1 MAAPSSRPAAPV
13 RTARRVPVRPRIA
26 RRKLAAA
33 VLALAAA
40 AACASPG
47 RESPSGDAP
56 REIAVA
62 PGHPVV
68 PGAPSAGLAPPK
80 WYDNRGWADRTLAS
94 LTLEEKASQMM
105 MPILLGGF
113 APTGSRAY
121 ARARE
126 IVQEHAV
133 GGVIIS
139 VGSPTEVAAKLNWMQ
154 SLSELPLLIA
164 SDLEGGAGFRFGG
177 VLHAPTN
184 IGLGGA
190 TRFPSLMALGA
201 AGEPGLAYEMG
212 RVTALEARAIGVHVA
227 FAPVLDVN
235 NNPENPVINV
245 RSLGEDP
252 KRVADLGAAF
262 VRGVQDH
269 GAVATAKHFPGHGD
283 TSIDSHLALPVIRVT
298 RERMDSVELPPFQR
312 AIDAGAGGVMTAH
325 VAVPEIT
332 GARTPATLE
341 RSVLTDI
348 LRTQMGFGGLVF
360 TDAMDMSAVDAGFE
374 RGEAAARA
382 VEAGADV
389 ILMPPDI
396 AAARHGIVSAVRS
409 GRLSEARIDAS
420 VLRILR
426 TKERLGLDRART
438 VDIADVHKVVGIR
451 PHLSIAREVASR
463 SVTALKDE
471 RGLLPLH
478 GTPGARVY
486 SVVFRR
492 PSDVR
497 AGRAFNARL
506 RQTYRRLRTAFVDAG
521 TREEEYARVLA
532 RARSMQLTVVSLH
545 VAVRTAS
552 GTVALPDDAV
562 DFVAA
567 LARSGA
573 PHIVVAFGNPYLLD
587 EFPEVQ
593 TYVAAWSGVPVSETA
608 VAEAILGQF
617 PITGRTPARIS
628 GMEIG
633 SGLQIPARQAR

>member
-1 MAAPSSRPAAPV
+1 
-13 RTARRVPVRPRIA
+13 
-26 RRKLAAA
+26 
-33 VLALAAA
+33 
-40 AACASPG
+40 
-47 RESPSGDAP
+47 
-56 REIAVA
+56 
-62 PGHPVV
+62 
-68 PGAPSAGLAPPK
+68 
-80 WYDNRGWADRTLAS
+80 
-94 LTLEEKASQMM
+94 MM

-113 APTGSRAY
+113 APLGSRAHD
-121 ARARE
+121 RARE
-126 IVQEHAV
+126 VVERHEV
-133 GGVIIS
+133 GGVIVS

-154 SLSELPLLIA
+154 SLAKLPLLVA

-235 NNPENPVINV
+235 NDPENPVINV

-252 KRVADLGAAF
+252 ERVASLGAAF
-262 VRGVQDH
+262 VRGVQEH
-269 GAVATAKHFPGHGD
+269 GAIATAKHFPGHGD
-283 TSIDSHLALPVIRVT
+283 TSTDSHLALPVIRVT

-312 AIDAGAGGVMTAH
+312 AIDAGVGGVMTAH

-341 RSVLTDI
+341 SAVLTDM
-348 LRTQMGFGGLVF
+348 LRGEMRFGGLVF

-374 RGEAAARA
+374 RGEAAVRA

-396 AAARHGIVSAVRS
+396 AAARDGIVAAVRS
-409 GRLSEARIDAS
+409 GRLSEERVDES

-426 TKERLGLDRART
+426 AKERLGLDRTRM
-438 VDIADVHKVVGIR
+438 VDIPSVHKVVGIG
-451 PHLSIAREVASR
+451 PHRAVAREVAGR
-463 SVTALKDE
+463 SVAVLKDE
-471 RGLLPLH
+471 RGLLPLR

-486 SVVFRR
+486 SVAYRR
-492 PSDVR
+492 PQDVR

-506 RQTYRRLRTAFVDAG
+506 RQTYRRLRTAFVDAD
-521 TREEEYARVLA
+521 TRADEYARVLD

-552 GTVALPDDAV
+552 GTVALPDEAV

-567 LARSGA
+567 LARSGT
-573 PHIVVAFGNPYLLD
+573 PHVVVAFGNPYLLD
-587 EFPEVQ
+587 EFPAVRA
-593 TYVAAWSGVPVSETA
+593 YVAAWSSVPVSETA
-608 VAEAILGQF
+608 AAAALLGEF
-617 PITGRTPARIS
+617 PVTGRTPARIS

-633 SGLQIPARQAR
+633 SGLQIPARRRR

>member
-1 MAAPSSRPAAPV
+1 MPPKPIATRGRRPGAAKKTVSLRQL
-13 RTARRVPVRPRIA
+13 T
-26 RRKLAAA
+26 LAA
-33 VLALAAA
+33 LAA

-47 RESPSGDAP
+47 PEVPPSPGPQNEAVEAAPAATAAP
-56 REIAVA
+56 R
-62 PGHPVV
+62 PRP
-68 PGAPSAGLAPPK
+68 
-80 WYDNRGWADRTLAS
+80 YDNRGWAEQTLAS
-94 LTLEEKASQMM
+94 LSLEDKASQMM

-113 APTGSRAY
+113 APLGSRAHG
-121 ARARE
+121 RAKE
-126 IVQEHAV
+126 VVEEHQV

-154 SLSELPLLIA
+154 SMAKLPLLIA

-252 KRVADLGAAF
+252 GRVAELGEAF

-269 GAVATAKHFPGHGD
+269 GAIATAKHFPGHGD
-283 TSIDSHLALPVIRVT
+283 TSTDSHLALPVIGVT

-312 AIDAGAGGVMTAH
+312 AIDAGVGGVMTAH

-341 RSVLTDI
+341 RSVLTEM
-348 LRTQMGFGGLVF
+348 LREDMGFGGLVF

-374 RGEAAARA
+374 RGEAAVRA

-396 AAARHGIVSAVRS
+396 AAARDGIVAAVRS
-409 GRLSEARIDAS
+409 GRLSEERVDES
-420 VLRILR
+420 VLRILQA
-426 TKERLGLDRART
+426 KERLGLDRART
-438 VDIADVHKVVGIR
+438 VEIADVHKVVGIAR
-451 PHLSIAREVASR
+451 HLAVARAVAGR
-463 SVTALKDE
+463 SVAVLKDE
-471 RGLLPLH
+471 RGLLPLR
-478 GTPGARVY
+478 GTPGASVY
-486 SVVFRR
+486 SVVYRR
-492 PSDVR
+492 PQDIR

-506 RQTYRRLRTAFVDAG
+506 RRTYRRLRSAFVDAE
-521 TREEEYARVLA
+521 TSAEEYARVLG
-532 RARSMQLTVVSLH
+532 RARNMQLTVVSLH

-552 GTVALPDDAV
+552 GTVALPDEAV

-573 PHIVVAFGNPYLLD
+573 PHVVVAFGNPYLLD
-587 EFPEVQ
+587 EFPAVQ

-608 VAEAILGQF
+608 AAEAILGAF
-617 PITGRTPARIS
+617 PVTGRAPARIS

-633 SGLQIPARQAR
+633 SGLQIPARPRR